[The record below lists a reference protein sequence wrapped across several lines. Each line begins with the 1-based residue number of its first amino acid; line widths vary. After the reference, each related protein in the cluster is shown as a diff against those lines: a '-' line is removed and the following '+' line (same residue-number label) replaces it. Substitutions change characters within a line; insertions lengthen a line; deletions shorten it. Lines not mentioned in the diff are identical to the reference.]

1 MIPAATSVVTVT
13 LNPAID
19 QTLSIPGFAA
29 GRVNRV
35 VSSRCD
41 AGGKGVNVA
50 CVLADLGV
58 ETVATGFLG
67 AGNAALFETFLATK
81 DIADRFVR
89 LPGLTRV
96 GIKVV
101 DDRTQETTDINFPG
115 LAPAAGEIAELFER
129 IAALAA
135 AGRWFVLSG
144 SVPPGLPDDV
154 YAGLIEAI
162 HGKGGRVVLDTS
174 GRPLAAAMASR
185 PDVIKPNVE
194 ELGGLVGGGLDAP
207 AAVCRAAKTLLKQ
220 GIRLVVVSMGGDG
233 AVFVDREHALLAR
246 PPKVTVISTV
256 GAGDAMVGGIVY
268 GMIHD
273 LPLEEVARTATA
285 SGAYAVTRVGSG
297 IEDPAEFRALT
308 RRVEIEPLA

>member
-19 QTLSIPGFAA
+19 QTLSIPGFAE

-67 AGNAALFETFLATK
+67 AGNAALFETFLANK
-81 DIADRFVR
+81 NIADRFVR

-194 ELGGLVGGGLDAP
+194 ELGGLVGGVLDAP

-220 GIRLVVVSMGGDG
+220 GIRLAVVSMGGDG

-246 PPKVTVISTV
+246 PPKVMVLSTV

-285 SGAYAVTRVGSG
+285 SGAYAVTRFGSG

-308 RRVEIEPLA
+308 RRVEIEPLS